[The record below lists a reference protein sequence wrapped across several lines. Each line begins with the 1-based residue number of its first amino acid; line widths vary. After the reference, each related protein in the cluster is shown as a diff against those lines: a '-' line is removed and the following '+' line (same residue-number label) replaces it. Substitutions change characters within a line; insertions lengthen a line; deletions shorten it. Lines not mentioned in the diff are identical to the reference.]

1 MCCVMKFEK
10 ISFYQCKPILFPQF
24 HPFSSFNRK
33 ARWSSESSQ
42 SVGDK
47 IKCLTDD
54 VGLAVLV
61 ADGVDGLPARINSGL
76 DHVRGDSGVQVGHL
90 VIVFISV

>member
-1 MCCVMKFEK
+1 MKFEK
-10 ISFYQCKPILFPQF
+10 ISCYQCKPILFPQF
-24 HPFSSFNRK
+24 HPFSSFNQK
-33 ARWSSESSQ
+33 AMWSSESSQ

-61 ADGVDGLPARINSGL
+61 ADGVHGLSARGDSGL
-76 DHVRGDSGVQVGHL
+76 HDVRGDSGVNVGDL
-90 VIVFISV
+90 VIVKSNV